1 MLKQTK
7 QKEHLNIFRSFFKAK
22 GHEGFGEYGHH
33 QLKIHKYPR
42 IFIILK
48 NKIMLAQKVKNV
60 QRLNF
65 VTKLHFNFFY
75 FV

>member
-1 MLKQTK
+1 MMKQTK
-7 QKEHLNIFRSFFKAK
+7 QKEHINIFRSFFKAK

-48 NKIMLAQKVKNV
+48 IK
-60 QRLNF
+60 
-65 VTKLHFNFFY
+65 
-75 FV
+75 

>member
-1 MLKQTK
+1 MMKQTK
-7 QKEHLNIFRSFFKAK
+7 QKEHINIFRSFFKAK

-48 NKIMLAQKVKNV
+48 NTIMLAQKRIKD
-60 QRLNF
+60 LI
-65 VTKLHFNFFY
+65 L
-75 FV
+75 